1 MEGTPHSRGDIMT
14 ASERR
19 AEARSLQRFLVRFE
33 DAGELRMAFT
43 ENVSAEGLFLK
54 TKYPPPPGEKLRLM
68 VRTARGTRV
77 QRGTVIWSRYNLA
90 HPNSP
95 SAGSG
100 AGIRLDEDPC
110 SSSVN

>member
-1 MEGTPHSRGDIMT
+1 MT

-19 AEARSLQRFLVRFE
+19 ADARSLQRFLVRFE

-54 TKYPPPPGEKLRLM
+54 TKYPPPPGERVRLM
-68 VRTARGTRV
+68 IRTARGTQV

-90 HPNSP
+90 HPNAP

-100 AGIRLDEDPC
+100 AGIRLDEDGC
-110 SSSVN
+110 SRSVN